1 MNTIPT
7 EKDILAAHQRIEKW
21 IIKTPVLQNDFIN
34 KLIDATV
41 FFKCENLQKIGA
53 FKVRGAFNTV
63 LQLSD
68 KEKKNGVTTHSSGN
82 HAQALALAANQLN
95 IKAYIVMPKGSPTTK
110 KKE

>member
-68 KEKKNGVTTHSSGN
+68 KEKKKWSNHPFFRKPCTSIGLSG
-82 HAQALALAANQLN
+82 
-95 IKAYIVMPKGSPTTK
+95 KPTK
-110 KKE
+110 YKSVHCYA